1 MKDKVP
7 FYELVNMFFVG
18 SVFTILALFLCFDSL
33 PLDFVKDNSP
43 VLADW
48 RFLISAVAFIAMYEV
63 GFIINK
69 IGSIIVAPLLSK
81 TKIWPHEEYHVDVS
95 EIAMKNARFQSMI
108 TELTLMRSHIVMF
121 SALAIMSLC
130 TGKGIYALPLVACI
144 VIFVLAGRKHN
155 ARINTIRKDYQGRN
169 DNPQCN
175 G

>member
-81 TKIWPHEEYHVDVS
+81 TKIWPREEYHVDVS

-108 TELTLMRSHIVMF
+108 TELTLLRSHIVMF
-121 SALAIMSLC
+121 FVLTVISLC
-130 TGKGIYALPLVACI
+130 KGKVVYTVPFVICI
-144 VIFVLAGRKHN
+144 AIFILAGRKHN
-155 ARINTIRKDYQGRN
+155 ARINIIRKDYQAQSN
-169 DNPQCN
+169 NPQCN
-175 G
+175 D